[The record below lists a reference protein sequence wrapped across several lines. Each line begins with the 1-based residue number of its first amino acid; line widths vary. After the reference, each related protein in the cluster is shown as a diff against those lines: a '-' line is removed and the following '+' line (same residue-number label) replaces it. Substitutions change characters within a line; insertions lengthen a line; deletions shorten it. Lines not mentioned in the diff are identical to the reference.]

1 MKKLVI
7 NCNFGGQ
14 IAPFTVMIGQ
24 PKPDQHPLHFQ
35 ANWLS
40 TERGGVIPAEV
51 MDSITQLVELSKK
64 YQVPIEELVVYALG
78 SAQGNNNIDTD
89 NNDQDNN
96 NQAKHESQAT
106 VISDNPND

>member
-78 SAQGNNNIDTD
+78 SAQGNNNTATD

-96 NQAKHESQAT
+96 NQAKQESQAT
-106 VISDNPND
+106 VSSNNPND

>member
-1 MKKLVI
+1 MKKLTI

-14 IAPFTVMIGQ
+14 IAPFQVMIGQ

-51 MDSITQLVELSKK
+51 MESITQLVELSKK
-64 YQVPIEELVVYALG
+64 YQVPLEELVVYALG
-78 SAQGNNNIDTD
+78 SAANGNATSTD
-89 NNDQDNN
+89 NNTQTDKEGTENI
-96 NQAKHESQAT
+96 AT
-106 VISDNPND
+106 

>member
-78 SAQGNNNIDTD
+78 SAQGNNNTATD

-96 NQAKHESQAT
+96 NQAKQESQAT
-106 VISDNPND
+106 VSSDKPND

>member
-78 SAQGNNNIDTD
+78 SAQGNNNTATD
-89 NNDQDNN
+89 GNDQDNN
-96 NQAKHESQAT
+96 NQAKQESQAT
-106 VISDNPND
+106 VSSDNPND

>member
-78 SAQGNNNIDTD
+78 SAHGNNNTATD

-96 NQAKHESQAT
+96 NQAKQESQAT
-106 VISDNPND
+106 VSSDNPNN

>member
-14 IAPFTVMIGQ
+14 IAPFTVMIQQ

-78 SAQGNNNIDTD
+78 SAQG
-89 NNDQDNN
+89 
-96 NQAKHESQAT
+96 
-106 VISDNPND
+106 

>member
-78 SAQGNNNIDTD
+78 SAQGNNNIATD

-96 NQAKHESQAT
+96 NQVKQESQAT
-106 VISDNPND
+106 VSSDNPND

>member
-78 SAQGNNNIDTD
+78 SAQGNNNTATD

-96 NQAKHESQAT
+96 NQAKQESQAT
-106 VISDNPND
+106 VSSDNTND